1 MEDEPRFGAFKGALI
16 ALLIE
21 GVVLITAICLIKLFQ
36 YIFFRNEVIYDYKL

>member
-1 MEDEPRFGAFKGALI
+1 MEDESRFGLFKGMLV

-36 YIFFRNEVIYDYKL
+36 YIFLEMR

>member
-21 GVVLITAICLIKLFQ
+21 GTILVIVTILIKIFQ
-36 YIFFRNEVIYDYKL
+36 YIFRNEVIYDYKL

>member
-1 MEDEPRFGAFKGALI
+1 MEDESRFGALKGALV

-36 YIFFRNEVIYDYKL
+36 YIFLEMR

>member
-21 GVVLITAICLIKLFQ
+21 GVILIIVAILIKIFQ
-36 YIFFRNEVIYDYKL
+36 YIF

>member
-1 MEDEPRFGAFKGALI
+1 MEDDKDFGLFKGMLV

-36 YIFFRNEVIYDYKL
+36 YIFLEMR

>member
-21 GVVLITAICLIKLFQ
+21 GVVLITAICSIKLFQ
-36 YIFFRNEVIYDYKL
+36 YIFRNEVIYDYKL